1 MVPFIHERRSTLR
14 HRTLKLKPTS
24 RDKTRYT
31 LHVILVLLA
40 GVWMGAASAAEI
52 TSEIKTKNSKPKAPP
67 VDMLVEFTQKAV
79 LQNPEVLMRWHNFLA
94 AGSEKSAA
102 ISGYF
107 PRLDLSVEAG
117 KDNTQSPT
125 STYDNDTKSA
135 SLTLTQMLYD
145 GFATRNEVRRLNNAQ
160 LTRYYELL
168 DASETAALE
177 AIRAYYDVLRQRKL
191 FELTEDNYIRHRTAF
206 EQIRL
211 KVVAGVGRR
220 VDLEQVSG
228 RLALSEANLTLD
240 NANVHDV
247 SARFQR
253 VVGVPPPGKLRSSST
268 QAKLSKQILENAA
281 AALLAMAIDYHPAI
295 LAAIENVRSSRYD
308 MYGRWGKYQP
318 TINLV
323 VSKSQSTNVS
333 NIIGDTNN
341 TTAKVTLNWNLFNSG
356 ADKARSNQYG
366 SRLEAARAARDK
378 ACRDVRMTLAIAYND
393 IAKLKEQQHFLDEHQ
408 IAIEKARTAYQRQF
422 DIGQRSLLDL
432 LDTESE
438 LYQAKRSYVNSE
450 YDLAIAEARTLAGM
464 GKLVS
469 ALGISRLETEDLPE
483 LLGSSADAAE
493 NCPPE
498 PASANTIDKP
508 KLNERASEEAKAALE
523 AARQR
528 VIEENAIEMAKLES
542 ADKAFLMTPGEAT
555 SAQNNSALA
564 ASGVAAA
571 APEESAEVKAYR
583 LKAEQEKAAL
593 EAEAAKAKAAQEKAR
608 LAIARAEKLRAMQ
621 AAKAAEEEARLQAQL
636 EADRLA
642 LAAQQAAELEAARQ
656 RAEQARAAQEAA
668 RLKAIQEEED
678 RKLVNQLKSV
688 ISKVVDYLF
697 F

>member
-1 MVPFIHERRSTLR
+1 M
-14 HRTLKLKPTS
+14 
-24 RDKTRYT
+24 
-31 LHVILVLLA
+31 ILVLLT

-52 TSEIKTKNSKPKAPP
+52 TSEIKTKTSKPKAPP

-341 TTAKVTLNWNLFNSG
+341 TTAKVMLNWNLFNSG
-356 ADKARSNQYG
+356 ADKARSNQYS

-378 ACRDVRMTLAIAYND
+378 TCRDVRMTLAIAYND

-469 ALGISRLETEDLPE
+469 ALGISHLETEDLPE

-493 NCPPE
+493 SCPPE

-542 ADKAFLMTPGEAT
+542 ADKAFLMTPGEAADAAKSKDGT
-555 SAQNNSALA
+555 ASLTA
-564 ASGVAAA
+564 ASGVPAAGT
-571 APEESAEVKAYR
+571 EESAEVKALR
-583 LKAEQEKAAL
+583 LKIEQEKAAL
-593 EAEAAKAKAAQEKAR
+593 QAEAEKTKAAQEKTR
-608 LAIARAEKLRAMQ
+608 LAAAKAAKIRAAQ
-621 AAKAAEEEARLQAQL
+621 AAKAAEEEALLQAQQ
-636 EADRLA
+636 EAEKQA
-642 LAAQQAAELEAARQ
+642 QAAKQAAEMEAARK
-656 RAEQARAAQEAA
+656 RAEQARAAEEAA

-678 RKLVNQLKSV
+678 RKPLNQVRNL
-688 ISKVVDYLF
+688 ISKVVDYIF